1 MENFIP
7 SYQVQ
12 IIDKIQNQSGED
24 PYFTICV
31 LDHQNLPEPF
41 KCGHYES
48 DSSGYRNNPN
58 LVASM
63 MREYFPKTIRKS
75 PNQPKS
81 NN

>member
-31 LDHQNLPEPF
+31 LDH
-41 KCGHYES
+41 
-48 DSSGYRNNPN
+48 
-58 LVASM
+58 
-63 MREYFPKTIRKS
+63 
-75 PNQPKS
+75 
-81 NN
+81 